1 MPVRLSYAPIRLAA
15 IVAALSALAPGCN
28 IINLEPTIPLHPAHQ
43 MVEAGPSLDEVL
55 ADPRTVPRELEK
67 ITLPDYV
74 IEPPDV
80 LLIDALKVIPKPPY
94 RIEPL
99 DVLQIAVEGTPPEQ
113 PINGLFA
120 VDTGGMVQLGAAY
133 GAVRLAGM
141 TIEEA
146 TSAIDRHLRIV
157 LTAPRVSVS
166 LAQTA
171 GQQQIVGEH
180 LVGQDGTVNLGTYG
194 TVYVTG
200 MTVDQA
206 REAIETHLAN
216 LPRGLQNPKISVN
229 VFEYR
234 SKAYYVITE
243 STGAGDRVVRLP
255 VMGNETVLDAMSL
268 VGGTTQ
274 LSSKTIWVARPAPGD
289 VHCDQILPVNWREI
303 TRGGST
309 RTNYQV
315 LPGDRIFIAE
325 DRMIAME
332 ATIAKMTA
340 PFERMFGL
348 VLLGAQA
355 VQVTNRFPRGFQ
367 SFGGF

>member
-1 MPVRLSYAPIRLAA
+1 VNPLANFADYINCADRADRAARPVRMHHDAITVASLMPVRLAHAPIH
-15 IVAALSALAPGCN
+15 VAALLAALLAAAPGCHLVD
-28 IINLEPTIPLHPAHQ
+28 LEPTVPLHPEHQ
-43 MVEAGPSLDEVL
+43 MVEAGSAIDHVFS
-55 ADPRTVPRELEK
+55 DPTTVPRELEM
-67 ITLPDYV
+67 ITLPDYI

-99 DVLQIAVEGTPPEQ
+99 DVLQITVDGTSQEN

-180 LVGQDGTVNLGTYG
+180 MVGQDGTVNLGTYG

-200 MTVDQA
+200 MTVDQF
-206 REAIETHLAN
+206 
-216 LPRGLQNPKISVN
+216 ISAADKAL
-229 VFEYR
+229 YK
-234 SKAYYVITE
+234 SK
-243 STGAGDRVVRLP
+243 SGGRNRL
-255 VMGNETVLDAMSL
+255 T
-268 VGGTTQ
+268 
-274 LSSKTIWVARPAPGD
+274 
-289 VHCDQILPVNWREI
+289 
-303 TRGGST
+303 
-309 RTNYQV
+309 
-315 LPGDRIFIAE
+315 
-325 DRMIAME
+325 
-332 ATIAKMTA
+332 
-340 PFERMFGL
+340 
-348 VLLGAQA
+348 LG
-355 VQVTNRFPRGFQ
+355 
-367 SFGGF
+367 

>member
-1 MPVRLSYAPIRLAA
+1 MPARRPFAAIRLAA
-15 IVAALSALAPGCN
+15 ILAGLLAAAPGCHLV
-28 IINLEPTIPLHPAHQ
+28 NLEPTVPLHPEHQ
-43 MVEAGPSLDEVL
+43 MVEAGGAMDHVFS
-55 ADPRTVPRELEK
+55 DPTSVPRELEK
-67 ITLPDYV
+67 ITLPDYI

-99 DVLQIAVEGTPPEQ
+99 DVLQITVDGTSQ
-113 PINGLFA
+113 DNPINGLYA

-180 LVGQDGTVNLGTYG
+180 MVGQDGTVNMGTYG

-200 MTVDQA
+200 MTIEQA
-206 REAIETHLAN
+206 REAIESHLSQF
-216 LPRGLQNPKISVN
+216 LQNPKISVN
-229 VFEYR
+229 IFEYR
-234 SKAYYVITE
+234 SKSYYVITE
-243 STGAGDRVVRLP
+243 STGAGDRVVKLP
-255 VMGNETVLDAMSL
+255 VTGNETVLDAMSL

-289 VHCDQILPVNWREI
+289 VHCDQILPVSWREI

-315 LPGDRIFIAE
+315 LPGDRIFVAE
-325 DRMIAME
+325 DRLVAME
-332 ATIAKMTA
+332 STIAKMTA

>member
-1 MPVRLSYAPIRLAA
+1 MLA
-15 IVAALSALAPGCN
+15 IVLVAPGCHLV
-28 IINLEPTIPLHPAHQ
+28 NLEPTVPLHPEHQ
-43 MVEAGPSLDEVL
+43 VVEAAGPDENFL
-55 ADPRTVPRELEK
+55 ANPSTVPRELQK

-80 LLIDALKVIPKPPY
+80 LTIDALKVIPKPPY

-99 DVLQIAVEGTPPEQ
+99 DVLQIAVEGTPPDQ

-120 VDTGGMVQLGAAY
+120 VDTGGMVQLGASY

-146 TSAIDRHLRIV
+146 TSAIDRHLRII
-157 LTAPRVSVS
+157 LSAPRVSVS

-171 GQQQIVGEH
+171 GQQQIIGEH
-180 LVGQDGTVNLGTYG
+180 MVAQDGTVNLGTYG
-194 TVYVTG
+194 SVYVTG
-200 MTVDQA
+200 MTVEQA
-206 REAIETHLAN
+206 RDKIQDHLAEF
-216 LPRGLQNPKISVN
+216 LQNPKISVN
-229 VFEYR
+229 IFEFR

-255 VMGNETVLDAMSL
+255 VTGNETVLDAMSL

-274 LSSKTIWVARPAPGD
+274 LSSKNIWIARPAPGD
-289 VHCDQILPVNWREI
+289 VRCDQILPVNWREI

-309 RTNYQV
+309 RTNFQV

-325 DRMIAME
+325 DRMLAID
-332 ATIAKMTA
+332 ATISRLTA

-348 VLLGAQA
+348 ALLGAQA
-355 VQVTNRFPRGFQ
+355 VQTTNRFPRGFQ
-367 SFGGF
+367 SFGGGF